1 VLPQWSALAALG
13 VPVTVQACGTVELVL
28 PDKTVDAVLIAA
40 KFGVSLERGLFD
52 W

>member
-1 VLPQWSALAALG
+1 M
-13 VPVTVQACGTVELVL
+13 QAGGTVELVL
-28 PDKTVDAVLIAA
+28 PDKTVDAVRVAA